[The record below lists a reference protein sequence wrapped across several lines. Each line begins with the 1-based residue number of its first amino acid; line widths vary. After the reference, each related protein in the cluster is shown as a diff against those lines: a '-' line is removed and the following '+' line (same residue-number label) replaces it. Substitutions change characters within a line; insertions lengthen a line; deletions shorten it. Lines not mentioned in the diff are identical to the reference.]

1 MRPIRSDSG
10 TVTAAPTLVGMVD
23 LILWLGDRLEF
34 GIPLVLVL
42 VAAGLLVRH
51 LWRKRQRQAEQK
63 SSSTVEQADE
73 GQVVVMQGNRA
84 GGGVRVSQRRR

>member
-1 MRPIRSDSG
+1 
-10 TVTAAPTLVGMVD
+10 MVD

-42 VAAGLLVRH
+42 VAAGLLARH
-51 LWRKRQRQAEQK
+51 VWRKRGRQAEEK
-63 SSSTVEQADE
+63 SRSKVEQGDD

-84 GGGVRVSQRRR
+84 GGDVRVSQRRR